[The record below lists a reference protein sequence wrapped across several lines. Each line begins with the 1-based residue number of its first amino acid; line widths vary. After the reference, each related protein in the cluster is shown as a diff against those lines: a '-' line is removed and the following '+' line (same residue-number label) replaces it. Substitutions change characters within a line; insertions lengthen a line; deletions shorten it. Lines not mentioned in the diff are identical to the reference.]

1 MTAILTAVAIVAMAT
16 ILYQMSL
23 FDRLIR
29 WEYEHHR
36 DQWERDG
43 KPDGYFWRAGEC
55 KFWSSD
61 MAKKRLTG
69 VWLFKTPGWVA
80 TSPECRRWLAQT
92 RVICL
97 MSMLAVSVLLAR
109 LLLTHFVHHGG

>member
-1 MTAILTAVAIVAMAT
+1 MTAILTVLAIVVIAT

-43 KPDGYFWRAGEC
+43 KPDGYFWRAGES

-69 VWLFKTPGWVA
+69 VWLFKTPGWAA

-92 RVICL
+92 RVV
-97 MSMLAVSVLLAR
+97 SFVAALAVATTLLR
-109 LLLTHFVHHGG
+109 IFFRWHWHW

>member
-1 MTAILTAVAIVAMAT
+1 MTAILVVVAIVVIAT

-29 WEYEHHR
+29 WEYDHHR

-69 VWLFKTPGWVA
+69 VWLFKTPGWAA

-92 RVICL
+92 RITSLVASLIL
-97 MSMLAVSVLLAR
+97 LAVLFGAFYR
-109 LLLTHFVHHGG
+109 R